1 MKKETPIDRLR
12 KALIDKVGRPLDER
26 AVRKPNPL
34 VTRGILHKRAFGIYH
49 WDTFDNETILI
60 AERTELEKAIEFV
73 QKRYAGRISPDG
85 ADRVDIVD
93 RDGNIVWK
101 ASVR

>member
-12 KALIDKVGRPLDER
+12 KALVDKVGRPLDER
-26 AVRKPNPL
+26 VVRKPNPL
-34 VTRGILHKRAFGIYH
+34 LTKGILHKRTFGIYH

-60 AERTELEKAIEFV
+60 AERSTLEKAIEFV
-73 QKRYAGRISPDG
+73 QKRYAGRIDSDG
-85 ADRVDIVD
+85 ADQVDIVD
-93 RDGNIVWK
+93 RGGNIVWK